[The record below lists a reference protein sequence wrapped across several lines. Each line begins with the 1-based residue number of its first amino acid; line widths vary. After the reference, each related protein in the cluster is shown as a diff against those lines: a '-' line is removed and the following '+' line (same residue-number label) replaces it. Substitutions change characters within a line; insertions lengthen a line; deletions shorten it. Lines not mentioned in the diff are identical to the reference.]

1 MAVDGYLNFDTRIN
15 TDGFEKGADKIGKK
29 AGKTADKVSES
40 AEKAAEKAKKAVSSV
55 PSAEAEIK
63 VTADVSEAVSAAET
77 VKTVAA
83 EPHVIEVS
91 AEADFPSALD
101 SAKDIEAVL
110 PDDHTVSVI
119 VDADAYKAEE
129 AISAIDIE
137 LGEIASEPL
146 EIGIEADATYFVPQ
160 LEEVTETAEG
170 TADRIRKIFSRL
182 SETFSGIAER
192 ASEKVGG
199 SLGDTE
205 KRSETTADRIKK
217 YFRNAGKSAEK
228 SMSAS
233 CGNIGGSLEKL
244 KGQLKGVAAAV
255 GLAFGV
261 RELLRFGKSTI
272 ETAAE
277 VNAAESQLVQ
287 TFGGLQDSAEAAI
300 QRVADASGIVVTRLK
315 GAGTSIYAFAKASGM
330 ESSQALGM
338 MEEALQTAADSAA
351 YYDRS
356 LEETTETLKSFLKG
370 NYANDAALG
379 VSATETTRNAA
390 AMKLYGKSF
399 QELSESQKQLALLD
413 MVKQANKL
421 SGAEGQA
428 AREADG
434 WENVTGN
441 LKETWKQL
449 MAVVGQPVLHIA
461 TDAVK
466 QLTAAL
472 AVLLEKAQAAV
483 NTLSQ
488 LFGWETENTAAVA
501 SNIAESVTE
510 QEDLTAAVEET
521 EKAQKGS
528 LASFDKMN
536 TVTDKQGEKT
546 AALPVSA
553 TSVNVEPVVRDKDAE
568 KAADKISEKLSRL
581 IEPIQ
586 IAWEDKSPELI
597 ANAERAAE
605 NIKGLFDSVAGS
617 IAEVWT
623 NGSGERFAG
632 NLIVLFSDIL
642 GIVGD
647 IAGAFKEAWDEGKRG
662 TAVVQ
667 SVADWMNTLLEA
679 VHAVTDA
686 FRTAWNDGTGA
697 KIFADILDI
706 IKDIFSTFAALHERF
721 TEAWN
726 ENGRGVRI
734 FKAILGILSSITG
747 TVKDIADATADWAKT
762 INFAPLLESIGDLL
776 EAIKPLTDNIGEGL
790 AWFYKNV
797 LLPLGKWTVEKA
809 LPVFL
814 GLLASAIKVL
824 NAVITVLKPLAVF
837 LFDNFLKPLAKWTGG
852 IIISVLEGI
861 SSALSS
867 LADWIMRHQE
877 LLQDIIIVIGSVAAA
892 IGIVLGA
899 QAIAGLISALP
910 VLLAQIVAQ
919 TAALAAY
926 AAAWIAANL
935 PIIAA
940 VAAIAAVI
948 AIGVL
953 LVKHWDEVKAFAKG
967 VWDEIEQRLWMFFDK
982 CVEIFGGV
990 TSFFK
995 AVWTVVSGIF
1005 KNVGEWFT
1013 DKFKAAAKGI
1023 KNAFRS
1029 IGSWFKDRWNEIT
1042 GVYSI
1047 VSTWF
1052 RDRFTEAWNGITGVF
1067 SGIGSWFS
1075 DRWNEITAIFAAVG
1089 SWFRGRF
1096 DEAVVNI
1103 KDAFGGVGQFFG
1115 SVWDGITSAFSH
1127 VTDWFRDKFSEAW
1140 RAVKDAFT
1148 AGGEIFHGITGSIA
1162 ETFKNVV
1169 NSIIDGINSVIADPF
1184 DSINTT
1190 FWVLRNW
1197 DFFGTGFCPFEWIP
1211 ELKVPHIPRLAQG
1224 TVVPANYGE
1233 FLAVLGD
1240 NKRETEIVSPVSAIK
1255 RAVIDAMA
1263 EAGDGAHQEIT
1274 VICTL
1279 DGKEIGRAAVKAVKD
1294 DKTRRGG

>member
-1 MAVDGYLNFDTRIN
+1 MAVDGYLNFDTKIN
-15 TDGFEKGADKIGKK
+15 TDGFERDADKISKK
-29 AGKTADKVSES
+29 ADKTAEKVSDS
-40 AEKAAEKAKKAVSSV
+40 AENAAEKAKKAVSSV

-63 VTADVSEAVSAAET
+63 VTADISEAVSAADAVDT
-77 VKTVAA
+77 AA
-83 EPHVIEVS
+83 SEPHVIEIS
-91 AEADFPSALD
+91 AEADTPSALD
-101 SAKDIEAVL
+101 AAEDIEAAL
-110 PDDHTVSVI
+110 PDVHAVSVI

-129 AISAIDIE
+129 AISAIDIKR
-137 LGEIASEPL
+137 GEIASEPL
-146 EIGIEADATYFVPQ
+146 EIGIEADDTYFVPQ
-160 LEEVTETAEG
+160 LEGMTKTAEG
-170 TADRIRKIFSRL
+170 VADKIRGIFTRL

-192 ASEKVGG
+192 ASEKVGD

-205 KRSETTADRIKK
+205 KSSETTADRIKK
-217 YFRNAGKSAEK
+217 YFKSASKSAEK
-228 SMSAS
+228 SMSVS
-233 CGNIGGSLEKL
+233 CNNIGGSLEKL

-255 GLAFGV
+255 GLAFGI

-277 VNAAESQLVQ
+277 INAAESQLIQ
-287 TFGGLQDSAEAAI
+287 TFRGLQDRAEEAFH
-300 QRVADASGIVVTRLK
+300 RVADASGIVETRLK

-390 AMKLYGKSF
+390 AMRLYGKSF
-399 QELSESQKQLALLD
+399 VELSEAQKQLALLD

-449 MAVVGQPVLHIA
+449 MAVVGQPILHIA

-472 AVLLEKAQAAV
+472 TVLLEKAQAAV

-501 SNIAESVTE
+501 SNIAESVTG

-521 EKAQKGS
+521 EKAQEGS
-528 LASFDKMN
+528 LASFDKLN
-536 TVTDKQGEKT
+536 TITDKQGENDT
-546 AALPVSA
+546 VSPTSAAAVS
-553 TSVNVEPVVRDKDAE
+553 VEPVVEDKDAE
-568 KAADKISEKLSRL
+568 KAADKLSEKLSRF

-586 IAWEDKSPELI
+586 IAWKDNSPELI
-597 ANAERAAE
+597 ANAKRAAE
-605 NIKGLFDSVAGS
+605 NIKGLFDSIGDS

-623 NGSGERFAG
+623 NGSGERFVG
-632 NLIVLFSDIL
+632 NLIVMFSDIL
-642 GIVGD
+642 GVVGD
-647 IAGAFKEAWDEGKRG
+647 ITGALKEAWDEGERG

-686 FRTAWNDGTGA
+686 FRTAWNDGAGA
-697 KIFADILDI
+697 KIFGDILDI
-706 IKDIFSTFAALHERF
+706 IRDIFNTFAALQERF

-726 ENGRGVRI
+726 ENDRGVRI
-734 FKAILGILSSITG
+734 FRALLGILSSITG
-747 TVKDIADATADWAKT
+747 TVKAIADATADWAKT
-762 INFAPLLESIGDLL
+762 INFAPLLESIGELL

-814 GLLASAIKVL
+814 SLLASAIKVL
-824 NAVITVLKPLAVF
+824 NSVITVLKPLAVF

-861 SSALSS
+861 ASALSS
-867 LADWIMRHQE
+867 LADWIMQHQV
-877 LLQDIIIVIGSVAAA
+877 LLQDILIVIGSVAAA

-899 QAIAGLISALP
+899 QAIAGLISTLP

-935 PIIAA
+935 PIIAI

-953 LVKHWDEVKAFAKG
+953 LVKHWDEIKAFAKG
-967 VWDEIEQRLWMFFDK
+967 VWEEIEQRLWKFFDK
-982 CVEIFGGV
+982 CVEIFNGV
-990 TSFFK
+990 TTFFK
-995 AVWTVVSGIF
+995 AVWTVISDTF

-1013 DKFKAAAKGI
+1013 DKFETAANGT
-1023 KNAFRS
+1023 KNAFKS
-1029 IGSWFKDRWNEIT
+1029 IGSWFEERWNEIVA
-1042 GVYSI
+1042 VYKI
-1047 VSTWF
+1047 VGTWF
-1052 RDRFTEAWNGITGVF
+1052 RDRFTEAWNGITDVF
-1067 SGIGSWFS
+1067 GGIGSWFA
-1075 DRWNEITAIFAAVG
+1075 DRWNEITAIFAVVG

-1103 KDAFGGVGQFFG
+1103 KDAFGGVKEFFRD
-1115 SVWDGITSAFSH
+1115 VWDGITSVFSH

-1140 RAVKDAFT
+1140 QAVKNVFS
-1148 AGGEIFHGITGSIA
+1148 AGGEIFGGITDNIA
-1162 ETFKNVV
+1162 EVFKGIV
-1169 NSIIDGINSVIADPF
+1169 NDLIEGFNWVIAQPFEGINAVLDGIRDFEILGGTPF
-1184 DSINTT
+1184 D
-1190 FWVLRNW
+1190 
-1197 DFFGTGFCPFEWIP
+1197 WIP
-1211 ELKVPHIPRLAQG
+1211 YIDIPQIPYLAQG
-1224 TVVPANYGE
+1224 TVVPANYGN

-1240 NKRETEIVSPVSAIK
+1240 NKREPEVVSPTSEIEAAVARALRKNGGTSPEQIVIYTYLYPNSAAYHREIVSVVNNDK
-1255 RAVIDAMA
+1255 RKKGV
-1263 EAGDGAHQEIT
+1263 
-1274 VICTL
+1274 
-1279 DGKEIGRAAVKAVKD
+1279 
-1294 DKTRRGG
+1294 